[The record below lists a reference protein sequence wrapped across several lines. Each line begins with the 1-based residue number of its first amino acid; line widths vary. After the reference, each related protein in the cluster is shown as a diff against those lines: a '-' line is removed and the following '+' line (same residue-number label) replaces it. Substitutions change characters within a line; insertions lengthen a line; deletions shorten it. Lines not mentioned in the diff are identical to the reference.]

1 MGFGVTSLLH
11 TTLPTSRWMSCLTRT

>member
-11 TTLPTSRWMSCLTRT
+11 TTLPTSR